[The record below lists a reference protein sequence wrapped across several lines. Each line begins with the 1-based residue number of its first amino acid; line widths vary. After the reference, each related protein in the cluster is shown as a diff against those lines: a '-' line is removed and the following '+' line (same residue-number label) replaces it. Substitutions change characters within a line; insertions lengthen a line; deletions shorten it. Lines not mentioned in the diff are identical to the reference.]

1 MPRLST
7 SPRVKTR
14 IRTLLKKLLEY
25 VDPRTESE
33 EYPTDVFE
41 YRWIDETTLHPKLV
55 IKTKLSFLAELIESE
70 SKVPVSKGHI
80 REVLLVLQKKLN
92 LLEDNRIKTQGSDIW
107 DFTLKLWHTSAS
119 RNLSKF
125 EQAWEQYK
133 TSQGKGSTARSNPG
147 LNPKFILA
155 AQQNRPYP
163 LHNLTLRPDS
173 YFIETQ
179 SVLSDLLSI
188 LAEPNANAIVS
199 IVGPGGIG
207 KTTLAL
213 ETAHRCL
220 AAAKQGKA
228 DTSNPAKKADTTGQV
243 PTFDVIVFASAQPKE
258 FLGPHLSER
267 WQTDRTLKDIIREI
281 LRTLDCAEGSPFQI
295 EAQIEYVHN
304 VLKGYKALLILDNL
318 ETVENPSKLLA
329 FVRTLPPTIKVI
341 LTSRTR
347 FGVGKTIALD
357 YLSAEHGFSLIA
369 YQARQKLV
377 SLEFSRIQEIYRLSG
392 GLPLAMAYSV
402 GYLSVHK
409 ELPVLRRSHTHQNP
423 SEIVQYCV
431 EAPLKQLQN
440 QSAHSLLMAATLFTE
455 KFSIKAAAHVANL
468 ADELSDID
476 QEFYHL
482 HRLSL
487 ISKLDSIYYSM
498 HAFTQD
504 FVRAKLDRDLAF
516 KESAQQRWI
525 SWYIALVTPFAENWF
540 DWQDYS
546 ELDREWGNIRAL
558 VNWCLRVEDYK
569 TLQQLWQGLRGYTLF
584 RGYWDERQEW
594 MDGLISMAKKKGENT
609 VLAQALFYKGQTLVH
624 IDETDA
630 KKSAL
635 PLLQEAWEMGAQ
647 LDPDVSFGVLNYVTA
662 IHLKQNH
669 FEEAKR
675 WLNKK
680 RSLPKAHTVSRE
692 RQQYMH
698 YYYTAELA
706 LRQKQHQVAEDAYR
720 KALQIA
726 EVRKWKKP
734 TAYSKGW
741 LAITLIQKGELDEAE
756 HLLKGSVEAAQDHK
770 DKRSIAKCY
779 AHLALLAEQREQK
792 DQFIDWTTLAKNEF
806 EQLGMASEANQ
817 MQQWLEAKR
826 SHHEE

>member
-25 VDPRTESE
+25 VDPRTSSA
-33 EYPTDVFE
+33 EYPTDIFE
-41 YRWIDETTLHPKLV
+41 YRWLDETSPHPKLV
-55 IKTKLSFLAELIESE
+55 IKTKLSFLSELIESE
-70 SKVPVSKGHI
+70 SEVPISKGHT
-80 REVLLVLQKKLN
+80 REVLLVLQKKLH
-92 LLEDNRIKTQGSDIW
+92 LLEDNRIKTQGSDSW
-107 DFTLKLWHTSAS
+107 DFTLKLWHTSVS

-133 TSQGKGSTARSNPG
+133 ASQGKGGVAIRSTPG
-147 LNPKFILA
+147 LNPKLILA
-155 AQQNRPYP
+155 SQQNKPYP

-188 LAEPNANAIVS
+188 LADPNANSIVS

-213 ETAHRCL
+213 EAAHRCL
-220 AAAKQGKA
+220 AAAKKEGTHTTNLDKKESSTLQA
-228 DTSNPAKKADTTGQV
+228 PA
-243 PTFDVIVFASAQPKE
+243 FDVIAFASAQPKE

-267 WQTDRTLKDIIREI
+267 WQLDRTLKDIIREI
-281 LRTLDCAEGSPFQI
+281 LRTLDCAEGAPFQI
-295 EAQIEYVHN
+295 EAQIAYVHN

-318 ETVENPSKLLA
+318 ETVENPGKLLA

-347 FGVGKTIALD
+347 FGVGKTIELD
-357 YLSAEHGFSLIA
+357 YLATEPGFSLIT

-377 SLEFSRIQEIYRLSG
+377 SLEFSQIQEIYRLSG

-402 GYLSVHK
+402 GYLSVHR

-431 EAPLKQLQN
+431 EAPLKQLKDE
-440 QSAHSLLMAATLFTE
+440 SAHNLLMAATLFTG

-476 QEFYHL
+476 KEFYRL

-487 ISKLDSIYYSM
+487 INKLDSIYYSM

-516 KESAQQRWI
+516 KASAQQRWI
-525 SWYIALVTPFAENWF
+525 NWYVDLVTPFAENWF

-546 ELDREWGNIRAL
+546 ELDREWINVRAL
-558 VNWCLRVEDYK
+558 VNWCLKVEDYE
-569 TLQQLWQGLRGYTLF
+569 TLQQLWQGLRGYTLL

-594 MDGLISMAKKKGENT
+594 MDGLINMAREKGDKS
-609 VLAQALFYKGQTLVH
+609 VLAQAMFYKGQTLVH
-624 IDETDA
+624 VDETDA
-630 KKSAL
+630 HTSAL
-635 PLLQEAWEMGAQ
+635 HLLQEAWKIDTQVGSEVHLGT
-647 LDPDVSFGVLNYVTA
+647 VSYIAA
-662 IHLKQNH
+662 IYLKKNH
-669 FEEAKR
+669 FKEAEV
-675 WLNKK
+675 WLNRGKM
-680 RSLPKAHTVSRE
+680 LPETDAVNRE
-692 RQQYMH
+692 RQQYTY
-698 YYYTAELA
+698 YYYTAEIS
-706 LRQKQHQVAEDAYR
+706 LRQQKHQSAEDAYR
-720 KALQIA
+720 KALKIA
-726 EVRKWKKP
+726 EEKRWKKQ
-734 TAYSKGW
+734 TAYSKSW
-741 LAITLIQKGELDEAE
+741 LALTLIREGDLGEAK
-756 HLLKGSVEAAQDHK
+756 HLLKDSVEAAQNHK
-770 DKRSIAKCY
+770 DKRSIAKGY
-779 AHLALLAEQREQK
+779 VHLALLAEEQGKREI
-792 DQFIDWTTLAKNEF
+792 FIDWSTLAKNGF
-806 EQLGMASEANQ
+806 EQLGMAAEAKR
-817 MQQWLEAKR
+817 MQQWLDAK
-826 SHHEE
+826 SSQH